1 MMTEQLFCKDVCFLQ
16 SARTTFCCT
25 SVSELWAIFLFIEF
39 FSFRS
44 SFDCVL
50 FVPFRFWSYD
60 ILGSDWLLHLFFWGR
75 SLFDCPAFEPS
86 IGQVASCTS
95 VRSDTSSDPK
105 KAWCF
110 TDTADSAMG
119 QTQKRV
125 TKKRQQNA
133 QTHSEPPASHV
144 LVFQPRD
151 GWCCELF
158 PFFWI
163 EQRPAMIQI
172 QKLNF
177 RFSQSDVL
185 RLTLWSPCCDC
196 CFGWVSVP
204 KSDQSWEA
212 IKKTLNTFPH

>member
-1 MMTEQLFCKDVCFLQ
+1 MSFELF
-16 SARTTFCCT
+16 FC
-25 SVSELWAIFLFIEF
+25 SLSF

-125 TKKRQQNA
+125 TKKKQHNA
-133 QTHSEPPASHV
+133 QTHSKPPASHV
-144 LVFQPRD
+144 LFFQPRD

-158 PFFWI
+158 PFFESNNAQLWSKSKNSTLDS
-163 EQRPAMIQI
+163 P
-172 QKLNF
+172 K
-177 RFSQSDVL
+177 SDVL

-212 IKKTLNTFPH
+212 IKKTLIQYVSPLAKLWNA